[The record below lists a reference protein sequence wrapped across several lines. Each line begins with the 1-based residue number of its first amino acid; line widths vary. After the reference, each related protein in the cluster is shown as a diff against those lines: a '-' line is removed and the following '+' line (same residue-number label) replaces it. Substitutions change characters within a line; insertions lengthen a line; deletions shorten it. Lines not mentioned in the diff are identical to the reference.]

1 MQLLTWNLNW
11 ASPGSPRGQALLSAI
26 EALDPETIVLTET
39 TLDFVAMLGGYY
51 EAVHV
56 STGRKDRRPWQDH
69 LVHLRALSVLAPQ
82 WSNKTIVVGD
92 FSQRVPRKRQP
103 TVVFDALSAAFAGL
117 DLVTQGVLQPLFF
130 LHLKRGGV

>member
-1 MQLLTWNLNW
+1 
-11 ASPGSPRGQALLSAI
+11 
-26 EALDPETIVLTET
+26 
-39 TLDFVAMLGGYY
+39 MLGGYY
-51 EAVHV
+51 EAAHV

-130 LHLKRGGV
+130 LHLKRGGVLGRYVALPLCP